1 MAAAAVA
8 PRVDPRADFP
18 AWLSAQGM
26 KLPFA
31 QAMERELGIGDYEDL
46 LACAEDAQVTLE
58 LLATARQR
66 LPFALYAALRRVVKA
81 AAAASSASAVGPAG
95 GSPRGPEWPLHEAAQ
110 PGLAAL
116 LEAIVATLQTLGHEL
131 LQSALRFS
139 GLQHALEDGAA
150 AAAGAAAAGGGAG
163 GGGRSEAAASPEARR
178 GEDGGTVLLWPS
190 DDAAFVE
197 DEEED
202 EVEEEEGE
210 KRGLRVCKTEVVDS
224 MQVLLWPSDDAA
236 FVEDEEEDE
245 VEEEEG
251 EKRGLRVCKT
261 EVVDSMQDAECSEL
275 EDITA
280 DEVHAEGLGC
290 SAGRDGNSIYIAGG
304 TWART
309 KPEPPNHAY
318 ADAVSDEE
326 LGMHPA
332 ASPWQEPPPPYLKM
346 SPDGGVTLNYQY
358 PVEPYEVD
366 GRAPLPH
373 YYQPYQQHHQQAPQ
387 GLFGHP
393 PHQLLPI
400 PAQRVRDCEVCGK
413 NRRVPGGRKRTRYWC
428 PGCNVGVHEG
438 CFSKLVHFHRE
449 NRRGRRPQH
458 NYEFPRS
465 PMAAAVQ

>member
-1 MAAAAVA
+1 MAAVAVAVA

-66 LPFALYAALRRVVKA
+66 LPFALYAALRRLVKTA
-81 AAAASSASAVGPAG
+81 AGASSSSAASVGPAG
-95 GSPRGPEWPLHEAAQ
+95 GSPRGPPAGGSPRGPPEWPLHEAAQ

-150 AAAGAAAAGGGAG
+150 AAAAAGGAAAGGGG
-163 GGGRSEAAASPEARR
+163 SEAAASPEARR

-190 DDAAFVE
+190 DDAVFAE
-197 DEEED
+197 DEEEE
-202 EVEEEEGE
+202 EVEEEEE
-210 KRGLRVCKTEVVDS
+210 
-224 MQVLLWPSDDAA
+224 
-236 FVEDEEEDE
+236 
-245 VEEEEG
+245 
-251 EKRGLRVCKT
+251 RGLRVCKT

-280 DEVHAEGLGC
+280 EEVHAEGLGC

-326 LGMHPA
+326 LGTQPL

-366 GRAPLPH
+366 GRGPLPH

-387 GLFGHP
+387 GLLGHP
-393 PHQLLPI
+393 PHQLSPI

>member
-1 MAAAAVA
+1 MAAVA
-8 PRVDPRADFP
+8 VAGPDPRADFP
-18 AWLSAQGM
+18 AWLSAHGM

-81 AAAASSASAVGPAG
+81 AG
-95 GSPRGPEWPLHEAAQ
+95 GSQGPRGPEWPPHEGAEQ

-116 LEAIVATLQTLGHEL
+116 LDAIVATLQTLGQEL

-139 GLQHALEDGAA
+139 GLKHALEDGAA
-150 AAAGAAAAGGGAG
+150 AG
-163 GGGRSEAAASPEARR
+163 GGGGSEEEAAVGSPEARR

-197 DEEED
+197 DD
-202 EVEEEEGE
+202 DEEEEE
-210 KRGLRVCKTEVVDS
+210 
-224 MQVLLWPSDDAA
+224 
-236 FVEDEEEDE
+236 
-245 VEEEEG
+245 

-280 DEVHAEGLGC
+280 EEVHAEGLGC
-290 SAGRDGNSIYIAGG
+290 SAARDGNSIYIAGG
-304 TWART
+304 TWAHS
-309 KPEPPNHAY
+309 KPEPPNHTY

-326 LGMHPA
+326 LETQPP

-358 PVEPYEVD
+358 PVEPYEMD
-366 GRAPLPH
+366 GRGPPPH
-373 YYQPYQQHHQQAPQ
+373 CYQPYQQHHQQAPQ
-387 GLFGHP
+387 GLLGHP
-393 PHQLLPI
+393 PHQLSPI

-413 NRRVPGGRKRTRYWC
+413 NRRVPGGRKRTRHWC

-438 CFSKLVHFHRE
+438 CFPKLVHFHRE

-458 NYEFPRS
+458 NYEFPPS
-465 PMAAAVQ
+465 SMAAAVQ